1 MSQSNHNVIVFFI
14 LLILALSV
22 FCLVYE
28 KELNSRLKNLVQMYK
43 NTADLSR
50 FSSMIIDQLFS
61 FIYLPAPD
69 GEFTNHYFDFLLVKI
84 NSRTS

>member
-28 KELNSRLKNLVQMYK
+28 KELNSSLKNLVQMYK

-61 FIYLPAPD
+61 LIYLPDPD
-69 GEFTNHYFDFLLVKI
+69 GEFTNHYFDFLLVL
-84 NSRTS
+84 